1 MKIRHILALLFFM
14 FCTTIFAQGRDYI
27 NEMEQNDLQIR
38 QKPNT
43 EGLLSDYLHSANIKE
58 DTIFAILYS
67 PAECFRCEAAI
78 PAFYDKL
85 KRNNPNNK
93 LLLITAYGD
102 SKTASWYNSKNN
114 YKADY
119 YIYDTKSVYSNIFSF
134 NSEGMYGLYILK
146 LVPKEGVFV
155 TGGQYT
161 VLGAEFVKQLV
172 LCKKRIAPHM
182 YELDKKDSYKEVAD
196 QIAMINVPMPKWKQ
210 TDIEVN
216 TKDGVEISS
225 IYDIPKIENGH
236 LFFND
241 MLNNGIMLFNKENGL
256 FKFKRLFQA
265 DEAEKKKFVSVPDKD
280 FRNLVKQGQVFYIA
294 LSANMLDSS
303 HIGISYSLPK
313 ILREKVGTEWNF
325 SFYNAPAVL
334 IRDINNYTSGKM
346 ISPDFDLEHSKYF
359 YLHFVFD
366 LFNNKLWTGSEKL
379 TWPMD
384 GFEKEDIVGQKDLDP
399 FNGSFYKTFNPIIA
413 SFRINDGKCD
423 GHYGKLERIQENSR
437 TGYYYLNNVFAH
449 EGKTFLYGNGYTG
462 KLYVTDSLHLDKYK
476 VYMVFDTDTV
486 PMIAPDSTKFY
497 THEYG
502 NLYSSY
508 FTKCITT
515 VKMDKRNIYCLVKHG
530 MPRTD
535 NFQKDRYSFVIVNR
549 KNGKTKEYPLPSVA
563 PAEYKCLGY
572 GINAQDKHFNPFMF
586 IKKDGKYI
594 IRMLDI

>member
-1 MKIRHILALLFFM
+1 
-14 FCTTIFAQGRDYI
+14 
-27 NEMEQNDLQIR
+27 
-38 QKPNT
+38 
-43 EGLLSDYLHSANIKE
+43 
-58 DTIFAILYS
+58 
-67 PAECFRCEAAI
+67 
-78 PAFYDKL
+78 
-85 KRNNPNNK
+85 
-93 LLLITAYGD
+93 
-102 SKTASWYNSKNN
+102 
-114 YKADY
+114 
-119 YIYDTKSVYSNIFSF
+119 
-134 NSEGMYGLYILK
+134 
-146 LVPKEGVFV
+146 
-155 TGGQYT
+155 
-161 VLGAEFVKQLV
+161 
-172 LCKKRIAPHM
+172 
-182 YELDKKDSYKEVAD
+182 
-196 QIAMINVPMPKWKQ
+196 
-210 TDIEVN
+210 
-216 TKDGVEISS
+216 
-225 IYDIPKIENGH
+225 
-236 LFFND
+236 
-241 MLNNGIMLFNKENGL
+241 
-256 FKFKRLFQA
+256 
-265 DEAEKKKFVSVPDKD
+265 
-280 FRNLVKQGQVFYIA
+280 
-294 LSANMLDSS
+294 
-303 HIGISYSLPK
+303 
-313 ILREKVGTEWNF
+313 
-325 SFYNAPAVL
+325 
-334 IRDINNYTSGKM
+334 M

-384 GFEKEDIVGQKDLDP
+384 GFEKENIVGQKDLDP

>member
-1 MKIRHILALLFFM
+1 
-14 FCTTIFAQGRDYI
+14 
-27 NEMEQNDLQIR
+27 
-38 QKPNT
+38 
-43 EGLLSDYLHSANIKE
+43 
-58 DTIFAILYS
+58 
-67 PAECFRCEAAI
+67 
-78 PAFYDKL
+78 
-85 KRNNPNNK
+85 
-93 LLLITAYGD
+93 
-102 SKTASWYNSKNN
+102 
-114 YKADY
+114 
-119 YIYDTKSVYSNIFSF
+119 
-134 NSEGMYGLYILK
+134 
-146 LVPKEGVFV
+146 
-155 TGGQYT
+155 
-161 VLGAEFVKQLV
+161 
-172 LCKKRIAPHM
+172 
-182 YELDKKDSYKEVAD
+182 
-196 QIAMINVPMPKWKQ
+196 
-210 TDIEVN
+210 
-216 TKDGVEISS
+216 
-225 IYDIPKIENGH
+225 
-236 LFFND
+236 

-313 ILREKVGTEWNF
+313 ILREKVGNEWNF

-413 SFRINDGKCD
+413 SFRINDGKSD

>member
-1 MKIRHILALLFFM
+1 
-14 FCTTIFAQGRDYI
+14 
-27 NEMEQNDLQIR
+27 
-38 QKPNT
+38 
-43 EGLLSDYLHSANIKE
+43 
-58 DTIFAILYS
+58 
-67 PAECFRCEAAI
+67 
-78 PAFYDKL
+78 
-85 KRNNPNNK
+85 
-93 LLLITAYGD
+93 
-102 SKTASWYNSKNN
+102 
-114 YKADY
+114 
-119 YIYDTKSVYSNIFSF
+119 
-134 NSEGMYGLYILK
+134 
-146 LVPKEGVFV
+146 
-155 TGGQYT
+155 
-161 VLGAEFVKQLV
+161 
-172 LCKKRIAPHM
+172 
-182 YELDKKDSYKEVAD
+182 
-196 QIAMINVPMPKWKQ
+196 
-210 TDIEVN
+210 
-216 TKDGVEISS
+216 
-225 IYDIPKIENGH
+225 
-236 LFFND
+236 
-241 MLNNGIMLFNKENGL
+241 
-256 FKFKRLFQA
+256 
-265 DEAEKKKFVSVPDKD
+265 
-280 FRNLVKQGQVFYIA
+280 
-294 LSANMLDSS
+294 
-303 HIGISYSLPK
+303 
-313 ILREKVGTEWNF
+313 
-325 SFYNAPAVL
+325 
-334 IRDINNYTSGKM
+334 M
-346 ISPDFDLEHSKYF
+346 ISPDFDFEHSKYF

-366 LFNNKLWTGSEKL
+366 FFNNKLWTGSEKL

-476 VYMVFDTDTV
+476 IYMVFDTDTV

-549 KNGKTKEYPLPSVA
+549 KNGKTKEYPLPPIA

-594 IRMLDI
+594 IRMLEI